1 MTQACNDHLLGSG
14 LMKITIPSLILL
26 LAAAFVHGQ
35 EVQVKPKSKKITE
48 LKYSG
53 RIQGQWDGLESDA
66 NDNDRN
72 HFYFRRLFLGG
83 HAKMGENWGGDLVI
97 DFGASPNSDD
107 QVFIESASI
116 WYKTDAYRFDV
127 GQKKV
132 PFGLEE
138 TTSSA
143 KMKTIERSAVNR
155 QFAERLKFNARHTGL
170 FANGSLGDSG
180 LSAAAAIVNS
190 GQNHNSKD
198 SGLNEGRYGYDSNE
212 FSYFGRISFENEVDD
227 LSYLLGVDAGVQQN
241 EATKADKTSA
251 WNIFTRIGKGPFELE
266 AEYMSGTAD
275 TASGDH
281 YHEGY
286 SIQGCYTIDR
296 SDTGAWELVYRYSTV
311 EGKGDQDLISAK
323 EIIRRTN
330 FTKDSDGG
338 PWELVDEFDQH
349 YFGINY
355 LFDGHDI
362 KFMLGYEMNE
372 LKDTEENGGSQD
384 IDGFRARLQF
394 LF

>member
-1 MTQACNDHLLGSG
+1 MKKLIPCLVVLLSASFLEGED
-14 LMKITIPSLILL
+14 I
-26 LAAAFVHGQ
+26 
-35 EVQVKPKSKKITE
+35 QVKPKSKKITE

-53 RIQGQWDGLESDA
+53 RIQGQWDGLESDGTTE
-66 NDNDRN
+66 DRN

-83 HAKMGENWGGDLVI
+83 HAKMGKNWGGDIVL
-97 DFGASPNSDD
+97 DFAASPNTEGDGKAD
-107 QVFIESASI
+107 QVFIEGASI
-116 WYKTDAYRFDV
+116 WYKSEKGYRVDV

-155 QFAERLKFNARHTGL
+155 QFAETLKFNARHTGL
-170 FANGSLGDSG
+170 FASGSLGESG
-180 LSAAAAIVNS
+180 LSASAAVVNS

-198 SGLNEGRYGYDSNE
+198 SGLNDGYYGYDSNE

-227 LSYLLGVDAGVQQN
+227 LSYLFGVDAGVQQN
-241 EATKADKTSA
+241 EATKADESTA
-251 WNIFTRIGKGPFELE
+251 WNIFTRIEKGGFEFE
-266 AEYMSGTAD
+266 AEYMSGTID
-275 TASGDH
+275 TPAGDH
-281 YHEGY
+281 DHAGY
-286 SIQGCYTIDR
+286 SLQGCYSIESD
-296 SDTGAWELVYRYSTV
+296 DTGDWELVYRYSTV
-311 EGKGDQDLISAK
+311 KAKGDQDLVSAK

-338 PWELVDEFDQH
+338 SWELVDEFDQH
-349 YFGINY
+349 YIGINY

-362 KFMLGYEMNE
+362 KLMLGYEMNE

>member
-1 MTQACNDHLLGSG
+1 
-14 LMKITIPSLILL
+14 
-26 LAAAFVHGQ
+26 
-35 EVQVKPKSKKITE
+35 
-48 LKYSG
+48 
-53 RIQGQWDGLESDA
+53 
-66 NDNDRN
+66 
-72 HFYFRRLFLGG
+72 
-83 HAKMGENWGGDLVI
+83 MGENWGGDLVI

-116 WYKTDAYRFDV
+116 WYKTDAYRIDV

-198 SGLNEGRYGYDSNE
+198 SGLNDGRYGYDSNE

>member
-1 MTQACNDHLLGSG
+1 
-14 LMKITIPSLILL
+14 MKKIIPSLIVLL
-26 LAAAFVHGQ
+26 SAGFLYG
-35 EVQVKPKSKKITE
+35 EDVQVKPKSKKITE

-116 WYKTDAYRFDV
+116 WYKTDDYRFDV

-155 QFAERLKFNARHTGL
+155 QFAETLKFNARHTGL

-198 SGLNEGRYGYDSNE
+198 SGLNDGYYGYDSNE
-212 FSYFGRISFENEVDD
+212 FSYFGRISYENEVDD
-227 LSYLLGVDAGVQQN
+227 LIYLFGVEAGIHQNDDSNASLGYDSTN
-241 EATKADKTSA
+241 A
-251 WNIFTRIGKGPFELE
+251 WNIFTRIGKGPFEFE

-281 YHEGY
+281 DHEGY
-286 SIQGCYTIDR
+286 SIQGCYTMNRGD
-296 SDTGAWELVYRYSTV
+296 SGDLELVYRYSIV
-311 EGKGDQDLISAK
+311 EAKGANGLISAK
-323 EIIRRTN
+323 EIIRRANVSNSTVN
-330 FTKDSDGG
+330 
-338 PWELVDEFDQH
+338 EFEQH
-349 YFGINY
+349 YLGLNY
-355 LFDGHDI
+355 LINGYNI
-362 KFMLGYEMNE
+362 TFMLGYEMNE
-372 LKDTEENGGSQD
+372 LMEPGQADEEVN
-384 IDGFRARLQF
+384 GFRARLQF

>member
-1 MTQACNDHLLGSG
+1 
-14 LMKITIPSLILL
+14 MKKIIPSLIVLL
-26 LAAAFVHGQ
+26 SAGFLYG
-35 EVQVKPKSKKITE
+35 EDVQVKPKSKKITE

-116 WYKTDAYRFDV
+116 WYKTDDYRFDV

-155 QFAERLKFNARHTGL
+155 QFAETLKFNARHTGL

-198 SGLNEGRYGYDSNE
+198 SGLNDGYYGYDSNE
-212 FSYFGRISFENEVDD
+212 FSYFGRISYENEVDD
-227 LSYLLGVDAGVQQN
+227 LIYLFGVEAGIHQNDDSNASLGYDSTN
-241 EATKADKTSA
+241 A
-251 WNIFTRIGKGPFELE
+251 WNIFTRIGKGPFEFE

-281 YHEGY
+281 DHEGY
-286 SIQGCYTIDR
+286 SIQGCYTMNRGD
-296 SDTGAWELVYRYSTV
+296 SGDLELVYRYSIV
-311 EGKGDQDLISAK
+311 EGKGANGLISAK
-323 EIIRRTN
+323 EIIRRANVSNSTVN
-330 FTKDSDGG
+330 
-338 PWELVDEFDQH
+338 EFEQH
-349 YFGINY
+349 YLGFNY
-355 LFDGHDI
+355 LINGHDI

-372 LKDTEENGGSQD
+372 LMEPGQANEEV
-384 IDGFRARLQF
+384 DGFRARLQF

>member
-1 MTQACNDHLLGSG
+1 
-14 LMKITIPSLILL
+14 MKIAIPSLIIL
-26 LAAAFVHGQ
+26 LAAGFVHGQ

-116 WYKTDAYRFDV
+116 WYKTDDYRFDV

-155 QFAERLKFNARHTGL
+155 QFAETLKFNARHTGL

-180 LSAAAAIVNS
+180 LSASAAIVNS

-198 SGLNEGRYGYDSNE
+198 SGLNDGLYGYDSNE
-212 FSYFGRISFENEVDD
+212 FSYYGRISFENEVDD
-227 LSYLLGVDAGVQQN
+227 LSYLFGLEAGVQQN
-241 EATKADKTSA
+241 EVTKADKTSA
-251 WNIFTRIGKGPFELE
+251 WNIFTRIGKGPFEFE

-275 TASGDH
+275 NISRDH
-281 YHEGY
+281 DHDGY
-286 SIQGCYTIDR
+286 SLQGCYTIDR
-296 SDTGAWELVYRYSTV
+296 TNAGDWELVYRYSTV
-311 EGKGDQDLISAK
+311 KGKGDQDLVSAK

-372 LKDTEENGGSQD
+372 LKDSDENGGSQD

>member
-1 MTQACNDHLLGSG
+1 
-14 LMKITIPSLILL
+14 MKKIIPSLIVLL
-26 LAAAFVHGQ
+26 SAGFVYG
-35 EVQVKPKSKKITE
+35 EDVQVKPKSKKITE

-83 HAKMGENWGGDLVI
+83 HAKMGENWGGDLVL
-97 DFGASPNSDD
+97 DFAASPNNEGDGKAD
-107 QVFIESASI
+107 QVFIENASI
-116 WYKTDAYRFDV
+116 WYKTDDYRFDV
-127 GQKKV
+127 GQTKV

-155 QFAERLKFNARHTGL
+155 QFAETLKFNARHTGL

-198 SGLNEGRYGYDSNE
+198 TGLNDGYYGYKSNE
-212 FSYFGRISFENEVDD
+212 FSYFGRISFKNEVDD
-227 LSYLLGVDAGVQQN
+227 LSYLFGVEAGIHQNDDSNASLGYDSTN
-241 EATKADKTSA
+241 A
-251 WNIFTRIGKGPFELE
+251 WNLFTRIGKGPFELE

-281 YHEGY
+281 DHVGY
-286 SIQGCYTIDR
+286 SLQGCYTINRGDAG
-296 SDTGAWELVYRYSTV
+296 DWELVYRYSNV
-311 EGKGDQDLISAK
+311 EGKGANGLVSAK
-323 EIIRRTN
+323 EIIRRAN
-330 FTKDSDGG
+330 VSNSS
-338 PWELVDEFDQH
+338 VNEFEQH
-349 YFGINY
+349 YLGLNY
-355 LFDGHDI
+355 LIDGHDI

-372 LKDTEENGGSQD
+372 LMEPGQNDEEVG
-384 IDGFRARLQF
+384 GFRARLQF

>member
-1 MTQACNDHLLGSG
+1 
-14 LMKITIPSLILL
+14 MKIAIPSLIIL

-116 WYKTDAYRFDV
+116 WYKTDDYRFDV

-155 QFAERLKFNARHTGL
+155 QFAETLKFNARHTGL

-180 LSAAAAIVNS
+180 LSASAAIVNS

-198 SGLNEGRYGYDSNE
+198 SGLNDGLYGYESNE

-227 LSYLLGVDAGVQQN
+227 LSYLFGVEAGIHQN
-241 EATKADKTSA
+241 EVTKADKTSA
-251 WNIFTRIGKGPFELE
+251 WNIFTRIGKGPFEFE

-275 TASGDH
+275 TISGDH
-281 YHEGY
+281 DHDGY
-286 SIQGCYTIDR
+286 SLQGCYTIDR
-296 SDTGAWELVYRYSTV
+296 ADAGDWELVYRYSTV
-311 EGKGDQDLISAK
+311 KGKGDQDLVSAK

-349 YFGINY
+349 YLGINY

-372 LKDTEENGGSQD
+372 LKDSDENGGSQD

>member
-1 MTQACNDHLLGSG
+1 MIRAI
-14 LMKITIPSLILL
+14 MKIAIPSLIIL
-26 LAAAFVHGQ
+26 LAAPFVHGQ

-116 WYKTDAYRFDV
+116 WYKTDDYRFDV

-155 QFAERLKFNARHTGL
+155 QFAETLKFNARHTGL

-180 LSAAAAIVNS
+180 LSASAAIVNS

-198 SGLNEGRYGYDSNE
+198 SGLNDGLYGYESNE
-212 FSYFGRISFENEVDD
+212 FSYFGRVSFENEVDD
-227 LSYLLGVDAGVQQN
+227 LSYLFGVDAGIQQN
-241 EATKADKTSA
+241 
-251 WNIFTRIGKGPFELE
+251 
-266 AEYMSGTAD
+266 
-275 TASGDH
+275 
-281 YHEGY
+281 
-286 SIQGCYTIDR
+286 
-296 SDTGAWELVYRYSTV
+296 
-311 EGKGDQDLISAK
+311 
-323 EIIRRTN
+323 
-330 FTKDSDGG
+330 
-338 PWELVDEFDQH
+338 
-349 YFGINY
+349 
-355 LFDGHDI
+355 DI
-362 KFMLGYEMNE
+362 
-372 LKDTEENGGSQD
+372 
-384 IDGFRARLQF
+384 
-394 LF
+394 

>member
-1 MTQACNDHLLGSG
+1 MTQACNDHLLQSE
-14 LMKITIPSLILL
+14 LMKIAIPSLIVL
-26 LAAAFVHGQ
+26 LAAAFVQGQ

-116 WYKTDAYRFDV
+116 WYKTDDYRFDV

-155 QFAERLKFNARHTGL
+155 QFAETLKFNARHTGL

-180 LSAAAAIVNS
+180 LSASAAIVNS

-198 SGLNEGRYGYDSNE
+198 SGLNDGLYGYESNE

-227 LSYLLGVDAGVQQN
+227 LSYLFGVDAGIQQN
-241 EATKADKTSA
+241 DDSNTTLGYDSTTA
-251 WNIFTRIGKGPFELE
+251 WNLFTRISKGPFELE
-266 AEYMSGTAD
+266 AEYMNGTAD
-275 TASGDH
+275 TAGGDH
-281 YHEGY
+281 DHEGY

-296 SDTGAWELVYRYSTV
+296 ADAGDWELVYRYSSV
-311 EGKGDQDLISAK
+311 EGKGANGLVSSK
-323 EIIRRTN
+323 EIIRRAN
-330 FTKDSDGG
+330 VSNSR
-338 PWELVDEFDQH
+338 VNEFEQH
-349 YFGINY
+349 YIGINY
-355 LFDGHDI
+355 LIDGHDL

-372 LKDTEENGGSQD
+372 LMEPGQADEEVG
-384 IDGFRARLQF
+384 GFRARMQF

>member
-1 MTQACNDHLLGSG
+1 
-14 LMKITIPSLILL
+14 MKKIIPSLIVLL
-26 LAAAFVHGQ
+26 SAGFVYG
-35 EVQVKPKSKKITE
+35 EDVQVKPKSKKVTE

-53 RIQGQWDGLESDA
+53 RIQGQWDGLESDGTKE
-66 NDNDRN
+66 DRN

-83 HAKMGENWGGDLVI
+83 HAKMGENWGGDLVL
-97 DFGASPNSDD
+97 DFAASPNNEGDGKAD

-116 WYKTDAYRFDV
+116 WYKTDDYRIDV

-198 SGLNEGRYGYDSNE
+198 SGLNKGRYGYDSNE

-227 LSYLLGVDAGVQQN
+227 LSYLFGVEAGIHKNDDSNASLGYDSTN
-241 EATKADKTSA
+241 A

-275 TASGDH
+275 TISGDH
-281 YHEGY
+281 DHEGY

-296 SDTGAWELVYRYSTV
+296 SDASAWELVYRYSIV
-311 EGKGDQDLISAK
+311 EGKGANGLISAK
-323 EIIRRTN
+323 EIIRRANVSNSTVN
-330 FTKDSDGG
+330 
-338 PWELVDEFDQH
+338 EFEQH
-349 YFGINY
+349 YLGFNY
-355 LFDGHDI
+355 LINGHDI

-372 LKDTEENGGSQD
+372 LMEPGQANEEV
-384 IDGFRARLQF
+384 DGFRARLQF

>member
-1 MTQACNDHLLGSG
+1 
-14 LMKITIPSLILL
+14 MKKIIPSLIVLL
-26 LAAAFVHGQ
+26 SAGFLYG
-35 EVQVKPKSKKITE
+35 EDVQVKPKSKKITE

-116 WYKTDAYRFDV
+116 WYKTDDYRFDV

-155 QFAERLKFNARHTGL
+155 QFAETLKFNARHTGL

-198 SGLNEGRYGYDSNE
+198 SGLNDGYYGYDSNE
-212 FSYFGRISFENEVDD
+212 FSYFGRISYENEVDD
-227 LSYLLGVDAGVQQN
+227 LIYLFGVEAGIHQNDDSNASLGYDSTN
-241 EATKADKTSA
+241 A
-251 WNIFTRIGKGPFELE
+251 WNIFTRIGKGPFEFE

-281 YHEGY
+281 DHEGY
-286 SIQGCYTIDR
+286 SIQGCYTMNRGD
-296 SDTGAWELVYRYSTV
+296 SGDLELVYRYSIV
-311 EGKGDQDLISAK
+311 EGKGANGLISAK
-323 EIIRRTN
+323 EIIRRANVSNSTVN
-330 FTKDSDGG
+330 
-338 PWELVDEFDQH
+338 EFEQH
-349 YFGINY
+349 YLGLNY
-355 LFDGHDI
+355 LINWYDI

-372 LKDTEENGGSQD
+372 LMEPGQADEEVN
-384 IDGFRARLQF
+384 GFRARLQF